1 MAERSGSD
9 AKPEP
14 EVRAQELQIRRRY
27 PRPFQKS
34 GLATTAA
41 AGKSKPAAVYSGRRN
56 GLLATVSSRRRRSFL
71 RRPSLFRFSYSSIQQ
86 HHRQPAAD
94 FSAAFS
100 AAYPSDA
107 EEDRAPELP
116 PLLQK
121 QQQQQQQVSDRIG
134 GAVGFQE
141 RGEGIDDG
149 GLQRHASGAPQLQGY
164 GFEARRLQHG
174 YEHERRR
181 KRTCLYRGSISGE
194 RGDDVRDV
202 ADVISRRLQRQ
213 RERKCRADLASEAAA
228 GGGSEAQRQR
238 GRRRRRVSKRGELV
252 IN

>member
-1 MAERSGSD
+1 MAQRSGSD
-9 AKPEP
+9 AKPES

-27 PRPFQKS
+27 PRPFQNC

-86 HHRQPAAD
+86 HHHRQPAAD

-100 AAYPSDA
+100 AAYPSAA
-107 EEDRAPELP
+107 EEDRPPELP
-116 PLLQK
+116 PLHQK

-181 KRTCLYRGSISGE
+181 KRTCLYRGSTSGE

-213 RERKCRADLASEAAA
+213 R
-228 GGGSEAQRQR
+228 
-238 GRRRRRVSKRGELV
+238 
-252 IN
+252 